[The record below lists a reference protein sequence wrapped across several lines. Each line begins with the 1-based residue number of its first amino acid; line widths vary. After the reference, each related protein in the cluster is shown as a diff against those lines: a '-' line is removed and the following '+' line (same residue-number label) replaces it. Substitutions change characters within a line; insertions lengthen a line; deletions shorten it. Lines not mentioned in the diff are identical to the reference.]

1 MQSKETMNNH
11 NNKKIQ
17 GDESGDPSKKS
28 LETNAENTQ
37 LEDLRKQLEL
47 CSEKLE
53 LSKKEGKE
61 HYDNYL
67 RAWAEIDNVR
77 KRSAKEKNE
86 AIRYSLE
93 NFLTDLLPV
102 LDSFDKALEVDS
114 KVEIEYESFKN
125 GVFLVKKQFTEVLTK
140 HGLEPV
146 IAEGKKFNPSLH
158 QAISRI
164 QSLDTQ
170 EEIVSLEYAKGYTFH
185 DRLLRPS
192 MVQVKVPAN

>member
-1 MQSKETMNNH
+1 MQSKETMDNN
-11 NNKKIQ
+11 NNKKIP
-17 GDESGDPSKKS
+17 GDEAGELYKKGPEIIS
-28 LETNAENTQ
+28 ESAQ
-37 LEDLRKQLEL
+37 LEDLRKQLEV
-47 CSEKLE
+47 CQDKLE
-53 LSKKEGKE
+53 SAKKEGKE

-93 NFLTDLLPV
+93 NFLSDLLPV

-114 KVEIEYESFKN
+114 KVVIEYESFKN
-125 GVFLVKKQFTEVLTK
+125 GVFLVKKQFTEILTK

-146 IAEGKKFNPSLH
+146 IAEGEKFNPSLH

-164 QSLDTQ
+164 QCLDTQ
-170 EEIVSLEYAKGYTFH
+170 EEIVSIEYAKGYTFH

-192 MVQVKVPAN
+192 MVQVKVPSN